1 MLFLF
6 VLEFHDFTG
15 YSLEKLAQ
23 NVIAGIRE
31 LQILEKSLYDGIS
44 QKKRFLVKKKQTM
57 PWLLNINYRD

>member
-6 VLEFHDFTG
+6 VLEFHDFAG
-15 YSLEKLAQ
+15 YSLEKFAQ

-44 QKKRFLVKKKQTM
+44 QKKT
-57 PWLLNINYRD
+57 LLS